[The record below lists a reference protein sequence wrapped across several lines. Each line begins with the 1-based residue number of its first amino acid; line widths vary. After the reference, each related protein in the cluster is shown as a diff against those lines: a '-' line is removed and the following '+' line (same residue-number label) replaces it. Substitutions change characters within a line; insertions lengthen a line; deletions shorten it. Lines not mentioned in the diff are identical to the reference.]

1 MSLVQ
6 GFIKPIDSL
15 YFPYSKAVEG
25 HTIPGILR
33 RYAVRTVNY
42 SDLTSALKQG
52 KKFVKDPVTKFPG
65 MNEDHGK
72 GSSIMDRLKAALGQK
87 QAPGDRFESFREG
100 YERMRED
107 LGWRGHRQPAPNVG
121 ALLGAPPAAHGAPI
135 PPPKLG

>member
-25 HTIPGILR
+25 HTIPGILQ

-52 KKFVKDPVTKFPG
+52 KQFVKDPVTKFPG

-72 GSSIMDRLKAALGQK
+72 GSSIMERLKAALNLK
-87 QAPGDRFESFREG
+87 PGADPRHTEYSKKDPRFETFREG

-107 LGWRGHRQPAPNVG
+107 LGWRG
-121 ALLGAPPAAHGAPI
+121 GAPAGAPPI
-135 PPPKLG
+135 PPPNLG

>member
-1 MSLVQ
+1 M
-6 GFIKPIDSL
+6 
-15 YFPYSKAVEG
+15 
-25 HTIPGILR
+25 
-33 RYAVRTVNY
+33 
-42 SDLTSALKQG
+42 
-52 KKFVKDPVTKFPG
+52 KDPVTKFPG

-121 ALLGAPPAAHGAPI
+121 ALLGGPPAGAGPI
-135 PPPKLG
+135 PPPNLG

>member
-15 YFPYSKAVEG
+15 FFPYSKAVVG
-25 HTIPGILR
+25 HTIPGILQ
-33 RYAVRTVNY
+33 RYSVRTVNY
-42 SDLTSALKQG
+42 SDLTSALKQR
-52 KKFVKDPVTKFPG
+52 KQFVDPVTKFPG

-72 GSSIMDRLKAALGQK
+72 GSSLMEKLKAALGQK

-107 LGWRGHRQPAPNVG
+107 LGWRGAAAG
-121 ALLGAPPAAHGAPI
+121 PPAGPPAGPI
-135 PPPKLG
+135 PPPNLG

>member
-15 YFPYSKAVEG
+15 FFPYSKAVVG
-25 HTIPGILR
+25 HTIPGILQ
-33 RYAVRTVNY
+33 RYSVRTVNY
-42 SDLTSALKQG
+42 SDLTSALKPRKQ
-52 KKFVKDPVTKFPG
+52 FVDPVTKFPG

-72 GSSIMDRLKAALGQK
+72 GSSLMEKLKAALGQK

-107 LGWRGHRQPAPNVG
+107 LGWRGAAAGPAAG
-121 ALLGAPPAAHGAPI
+121 PPAGPI
-135 PPPKLG
+135 PPPNLG

>member
-25 HTIPGILR
+25 HTIPGILQ
-33 RYAVRTVNY
+33 RYGVRTVNY
-42 SDLTSALKQG
+42 SDLTSALKQRTQ
-52 KKFVKDPVTKFPG
+52 FVKDPVTKFPG

-72 GSSIMDRLKAALGQK
+72 GSSIMERLQAALGK
-87 QAPGDRFESFREG
+87 KGEPGDRFESVRKG

-107 LGWRGHRQPAPNVG
+107 LGWRGGAPA
-121 ALLGAPPAAHGAPI
+121 GAPPAGAGPI
-135 PPPKLG
+135 PPPNLG